1 MQMAKKLRS
10 NIAKIYMYNLF
21 VWWHQKGRVEVIGGG
36 GEDKRF
42 KGRESTCY
50 KKPLTLNHAHYFPT
64 NLITSTVNYTIVQ
77 D

>member
-1 MQMAKKLRS
+1 MQMVKKLRS
-10 NIAKIYMYNLF
+10 IIAKIC
-21 VWWHQKGRVEVIGGG
+21 VVAPKGEGRGSGGG

-50 KKPLTLNHAHYFPT
+50 KKRLTLNHAHYFPT

-77 D
+77 DW

>member
-1 MQMAKKLRS
+1 MQMVKKWRS
-10 NIAKIYMYNLF
+10 IIAKIC
-21 VWWHQKGRVEVIGGG
+21 VVAPKGEGRGSGVG

-77 D
+77 DW